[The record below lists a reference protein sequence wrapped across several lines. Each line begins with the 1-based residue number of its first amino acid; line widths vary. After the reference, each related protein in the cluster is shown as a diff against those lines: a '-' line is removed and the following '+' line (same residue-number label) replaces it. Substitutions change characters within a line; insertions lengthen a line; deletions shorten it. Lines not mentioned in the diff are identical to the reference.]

1 MTKGLYRFLPIFTG
15 LPVSSGPVV
24 FAKDTL
30 LERDVSGG
38 FAEMH
43 VAGEAPNL
51 VPERQGNVVEAGGRN
66 FFQVAPVNFVFEF
79 FELTGEAFPAL
90 LASAKNAQSQR
101 LGFGGAQVGDGE
113 LVLTAPLDE
122 GRLGHLKFVG
132 DLIKA
137 ASLRAQ
143 EDEACDDFLI
153 THTPASIARDPS
165 TKPDLEKPGAKR
177 SDSRRN

>member
-38 FAEMH
+38 LAKMH
-43 VAGEAPNL
+43 VAGQAPNL
-51 VPERQGNVVEAGGRN
+51 GPERQGNVVEAGGGN

-79 FELTGEAFPAL
+79 LELAGEAFPAL
-90 LASAKNAQSQR
+90 PASAKNALSQR
-101 LGFGGAQVGDGE
+101 LGFG
-113 LVLTAPLDE
+113 
-122 GRLGHLKFVG
+122 G

-137 ASLRAQ
+137 ASLRTQ
-143 EDEACDDFLI
+143 EDEAGD
-153 THTPASIARDPS
+153 
-165 TKPDLEKPGAKR
+165 G
-177 SDSRRN
+177 